1 MMKQTLLLLLF
12 SISVFSQKTIQQ
24 FDSNKLGESR
34 EITIGLPPSY
44 EKNPNKKYPI
54 LILLDGDYL
63 FDPFF
68 GALNYGAYWDD
79 LPETIIVGINQ
90 NKKDERTEDSNYDT
104 ANGLPTGKGA
114 QFFEF
119 IGGELLP
126 YLEKKYRIA
135 PFRIIAGHDTTAG
148 FINFFL
154 YKDAP
159 IFNAYISLSPELAP
173 EMEDRIPEKL
183 SNIKQ
188 PIFYYQSTGDGDVK
202 QLQEPIKSLDQNLKV
217 VTNPLINY
225 KFDNFKGASHYSL
238 VLYSIPN
245 ALYQFFDSYKPIS
258 STEYTDKIAIL
269 QAGYVDY
276 LTNKYDVLSKNL
288 GLKIPIRINDFKA
301 IEAAILK
308 NKAYQELDKLS
319 DIAKKNY
326 PKSMLADYELG
337 LMYEKMGEAKKAA
350 KSYQTAS
357 QLEEIGSL
365 TKDMMYQ
372 KYDDMKSLT
381 PKK

>member
-1 MMKQTLLLLLF
+1 MKQIVLFLLF
-12 SISVFSQKTIQQ
+12 SISVFSQKTTLP
-24 FDSNKLGESR
+24 FDSNKIGSR

-44 EKNPNKKYPI
+44 EKNPNKRYPI
-54 LILLDGDYL
+54 LILLDSDYL
-63 FDPFF
+63 FDPFY

-90 NKKDERTEDSNYDT
+90 NKKDERTEDSNYD
-104 ANGLPTGKGA
+104 AADGVPSGKGA
-114 QFFEF
+114 AFFEF

-126 YLEKKYRIA
+126 YIEKKYRTV

-148 FINFFL
+148 FLNFFL

-159 IFNAYISLSPELAP
+159 LFNAYISLSPELATD
-173 EMEDRIPEKL
+173 MENRIPERL
-183 SNIKQ
+183 SNTKQ
-188 PIFYYQSTGDGDVK
+188 PVFYYQSTGDGDVK
-202 QLQEPIKSLDQNLKV
+202 RLQEPIKNLDQNMKM

-225 KFDNFKGASHYSL
+225 KFDDFKGASHYSL

-258 STEYTDKIAIL
+258 STEYTEKIAVL

-276 LTNKYDVLSKNL
+276 LTNKYDAISKNL

-308 NKAYQELDKLS
+308 NNAYQELDKLS
-319 DIAKKNY
+319 DVAKRNY
-326 PKSMLADYELG
+326 PKSMLANYELG
-337 LMYEKMGEAKKAA
+337 LMYEKMGDPKKAA
-350 KSYQTAS
+350 KLYQSAS